1 MEITQT
7 ENGYVV
13 PCRQWAS
20 EHLGLDM
27 KYEYRTKRN
36 ALRATTCPKRN
47 QKTRLA
53 YYAKQCYDR
62 VVHLELIFMSFIEK
76 LDSYDF
82 SEFDAGESFCDGGS
96 AGGVDFE
103 TAGDDSRSG
112 SGSEGC
118 SGEDG
123 SPDSGDGGT
132 DEGARGALEGSSLS
146 P

>member
-36 ALRATTCPKRN
+36 ALRATACPKRN

-53 YYAKQCYDR
+53 YYAKQAYDR
-62 VVHLELIFMSFIEK
+62 VVQLELIFMSLIEK

-82 SEFDAGESFCDGGS
+82 SDFNAGESFCDGGS

-112 SGSEGC
+112 SGSEGG

-123 SPDSGDGGT
+123 SADCGDGGP
-132 DEGARGALEGSSLS
+132 DESPGRALGSSLS
-146 P
+146 L